1 MLSKHPSSTKVKNN
15 NSIFS
20 KLYSAGAYSTMSCL
34 FLPICT
40 KLMPRDKEKRPNP
53 MSKSVNQE
61 FWKINWVFK
70 FTGQSCYSCRAFFRR
85 TSPRPISS
93 FRCRSGLNNC
103 TINSGSKSCI
113 PCRLTKC
120 IQVSFKLNSKNWFI
134 FCLLILCTIQHRN
147 SLWLCWQNDLYESKG
162 LFP

>member
-1 MLSKHPSSTKVKNN
+1 MVSFPLNIN
-15 NSIFS
+15 
-20 KLYSAGAYSTMSCL
+20 CL
-34 FLPICT
+34 DNWNWNCLDT
-40 KLMPRDKEKRPNP
+40 KLGIKRVRGAPQNLLEDLLKP
-53 MSKSVNQE
+53 TH
-61 FWKINWVFK
+61 

-120 IQVSFKLNSKNWFI
+120 LQVSCKLNSKNWFI
-134 FCLLILCTIQHRN
+134 FCLLILGTIQHCD